1 MESSR
6 PVIVGS
12 RGSPLAMA
20 QTQDVIRQLNGKY
33 PEVQFN
39 IKKITTQG
47 DVITNKPLP
56 KLGGKGLFVKELEV
70 ALINGEIDFAV
81 HSFKDL
87 PTELTPG
94 LIVGAITKRVD
105 PRDALVS
112 KNGETLDDL
121 PPGSTVGTSSP
132 RRASQILAYRPDL
145 EIVDLRGNLD
155 TRLRKV
161 NTGEVD
167 AAVLAAAGLIRLGLA
182 DKITQL
188 LSPEICLPA
197 VGQGALAIE
206 VRQDNLEIADMV
218 KVLNHE
224 ATNQAICAERAC
236 LVHLGGGCNVPIGVY
251 GRVKEGTII
260 LQGIVACPDGNHVVR
275 SGINGDVNMCEGLGH
290 LLGRRL
296 LALGADK
303 ILAGELA

>member
-20 QTQDVIRQLNGKY
+20 QTQDVIKQLNGKY

-47 DVITNKPLP
+47 DIITNKPLP

-70 ALINGEIDFAV
+70 ALINDEIDFAV

-145 EIVDLRGNLD
+145 ELVDLRGNLD

-188 LSPEICLPA
+188 ISPEICLPA

-206 VRQDNLEIADMV
+206 VKQDNLEIADMV

>member
-70 ALINGEIDFAV
+70 ALINSEIDFAV

>member
-20 QTQDVIRQLNGKY
+20 QTQDVIKQLNGKY

-47 DVITNKPLP
+47 DIITNKPLP

-70 ALINGEIDFAV
+70 ALINDEIDFAV

-112 KNGETLDDL
+112 RNGETLDDL

-145 EIVDLRGNLD
+145 ELVDLRGNLD

-188 LSPEICLPA
+188 ISPEICLPA

-206 VRQDNLEIADMV
+206 VKQDNLEIADMV

>member
-20 QTQDVIRQLNGKY
+20 QTQDVIRQLNGQY

-70 ALINGEIDFAV
+70 ALINSEIDFAV